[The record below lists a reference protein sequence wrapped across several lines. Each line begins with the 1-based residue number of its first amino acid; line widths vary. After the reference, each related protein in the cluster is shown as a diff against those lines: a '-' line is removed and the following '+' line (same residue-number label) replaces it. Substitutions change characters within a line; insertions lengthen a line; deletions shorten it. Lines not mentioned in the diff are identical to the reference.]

1 MVALSTIVL
10 LFVVAGVTVVVVGMA
25 RSRKSSEAA
34 KAGSTGKL
42 FALGIAV
49 CVVGVGLAVP
59 LWLIIRDNKDVSREA
74 LGGVKLTASQEE
86 GRQLF
91 AKNCA
96 TCHTLAASGA
106 VGKTGPNLDVMRPP
120 EALTYNAIVVGRA
133 RGNGNMPAGLVSGQ
147 QAKDVASYIN
157 AVAGRGNVASENASV
172 TTP

>member
-10 LFVVAGVTVVVVGMA
+10 LFVVAGVAVVAIGMA

-74 LGGVKLTASQEE
+74 VGGVKLTASQEE

-91 AKNCA
+91 AQNCS

-120 EALTYNAIVVGRA
+120 EALTYNAIIIGRA
-133 RGNGNMPAGLVSGQ
+133 RGNGNMPAGLLSGQ
-147 QAKDVASYIN
+147 QAKDVASYVA
-157 AVAGRGNVASENASV
+157 AVAGRGDIATENASLAA
-172 TTP
+172 P